1 MGISARWITLSFSI
15 VMAATVT
22 LLYYKYGVLTPEQIY
37 TVSGVITGLTAT
49 LLGFIITV
57 AALIFALIDRTLVKN
72 LRATGHYDVLM
83 RDATFCCLLLLI
95 SCVVSLACLIFPT
108 ESVRNA
114 FLTLLFFLSISFVY
128 VFQSGRR
135 FAMVLR
141 AI

>member
-15 VMAATVT
+15 IIALTVT
-22 LLYYKYGVLTPEQIY
+22 ILYYKYGVLTPEQIY

-57 AALIFALIDRTLVKN
+57 AALVFALLDRTLVKN

-83 RDATFCCLLLLI
+83 RDATFCCLLLLF
-95 SCVVSLACLIFPT
+95 SCIMSLVCLVFPID
-108 ESVRNA
+108 SLRNA
-114 FLTLLFFLSISFVY
+114 FLALLFLLSTSLVY

-135 FAMVLR
+135 FALVLR